1 MGDKSDSSCLESEDE
16 CEVENQRMDLGLLR
30 DTPSLATDVEG
41 CLSLA
46 EENSAASEFSDG
58 PIKAFPLGT
67 PGGPGGMGWE
77 VPRNAGKF
85 FTNGGPGGMGLFYK
99 QIQTGK
105 TLERS
110 ESESSIKRGHIESE
124 EMVET
129 RGKYENSKRRRSL
142 SKAGDS
148 GSKMSNQSGI
158 VFLTAA
164 AHV

>member
-16 CEVENQRMDLGLLR
+16 CEVENQRMDLRLLR
-30 DTPSLATDVEG
+30 DTPSFATDVEG

-110 ESESSIKRGHIESE
+110 ESKSFTKRGHDESKD
-124 EMVET
+124 MVET
-129 RGKYENSKRRRSL
+129 RGKYENSKRRRSV

-148 GSKMSNQSGI
+148 GSQMSIPKGNYDSQ
-158 VFLTAA
+158 
-164 AHV
+164 